1 MNAAGTGSEGTAMT
15 TSAAAA
21 HDPIVL
27 WPQGAPGAL
36 GTDPLDVPTLTP
48 YLPARPTPKGTVII
62 VCPGGGYRNLAM
74 DHEGRQIAEFLNG
87 HGVTAF
93 VLAYRLG
100 PRYVHPAMLQDA
112 QRAIRYVRAH
122 ADDYGLRRDRT
133 RDSWASRP
141 ADTSRRRPPRTSTA
155 AARMPPSSID
165 RQSSRPDFLVLCY
178 PVVTFV
184 EPWTHQGSRD
194 PSAGHRAAPERLA
207 LLSNEQQ
214 VTKDT
219 PPTFLFHTDGDKGV
233 PAENS
238 VMFYLALRRAG
249 VPAEL
254 HVYEQG
260 AHGLGLAANTPGT
273 ASWPARLAEWL
284 AVRGLVE

>member
-122 ADDYGLRRDRT
+122 ADDYGLRRDRLGILGF
-133 RDSWASRP
+133 SAGGHL
-141 ADTSRRRPPRTSTA
+141 ASTA
-155 AARMPPSSID
+155 ATHFDSGRPDATELID
-165 RQSSRPDFLVLCY
+165 RQGSRPDFLVLCY

-184 EPWTHQGSRD
+184 EPWTHQGSRTHLLGTEQH
-194 PSAGHRAAPERLA
+194 PTRLA
-207 LLSNEQQ
+207 LLSNERQ
-214 VTKDT
+214 VTSET